1 MGCDGCDGC
10 KINIQYVMCVKLGA
24 AKIYICIYLRSRDIV
39 AASFPHTSRTRSAK
53 GFRGK
58 YDISSLC
65 ISVHISSTTQ

>member
-1 MGCDGCDGC
+1 MQNKYIICDVCEAWGGKDM
-10 KINIQYVMCVKLGA
+10 Y
-24 AKIYICIYLRSRDIV
+24 IYLRSRDIL

-65 ISVHISSTTQ
+65 ISVCPAQHNNT